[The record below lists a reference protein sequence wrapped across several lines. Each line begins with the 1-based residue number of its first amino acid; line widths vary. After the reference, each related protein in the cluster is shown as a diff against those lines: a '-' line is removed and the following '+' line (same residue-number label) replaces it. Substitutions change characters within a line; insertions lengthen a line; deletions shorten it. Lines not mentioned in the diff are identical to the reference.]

1 MATPEHRDY
10 SQWFS
15 DAILP
20 FGGGNLSLKER
31 ELVGVEQ
38 DVRHLFVYLTPGAED
53 IDGRGEYGELK
64 ASPKFYEQLACEFMD
79 FATLHPGD
87 AAQLLAE
94 VFRLIEMQPLA
105 REQALKERG
114 APKKCCA

>member
-1 MATPEHRDY
+1 M
-10 SQWFS
+10 
-15 DAILP
+15 
-20 FGGGNLSLKER
+20 
-31 ELVGVEQ
+31 
-38 DVRHLFVYLTPGAED
+38 YLTPGAEET
-53 IDGRGEYGELK
+53 DGRGKYGELK
-64 ASPKFYEQLACEFMD
+64 ASPKFYEQLARELD